1 MEDLLLLISP
11 SYFDKTFLKIKKT
24 SITITI
30 FIINHKA
37 LYITHDRSQGL
48 QGFVDVIVYV
58 TKDLHDFASI

>member
-1 MEDLLLLISP
+1 MEDPLILISP

-37 LYITHDRSQGL
+37 LYFTHERSQGL
-48 QGFVDVIVYV
+48 QGVVDGIVYV
-58 TKDLHDFASI
+58 TKDLHGFASI